1 MRWKGRRVSSNV
13 EDRRGGG
20 AKAGGISIIGLIVAF
35 AAWKFFGVDPQQAYQ
50 TTKQVTQGVSGTAET
65 RGLEN
70 PTPEQQESI
79 DFVGTVL
86 ADTED
91 TWTQVFQQQLN
102 QQYVPPKLVLFNGI
116 VNSGCGTAQAA
127 MGPFYCPADQK
138 VYIDTAFFKD
148 MRTQMGISGEQNA
161 TELSRNDQAG
171 DFAQA
176 YVVAHEVGH
185 HIQTILGISS
195 QVQQARQQ
203 ASEVQS
209 NQLSVRQELQA
220 DCLAG
225 VWAYH
230 NHQRTQ
236 FLEQGDVQEAM
247 DAAHKIG
254 DDYLQK
260 RARGQVVP
268 DSFTHGSSAQRVQWF
283 NTGLKSGQVSNCD
296 TFNQNI

>member
-20 AKAGGISIIGLIVAF
+20 AKAGGISIVGLIVAF
-35 AAWKFFGVDPQQAYQ
+35 VAWKFFGVDPQQAYQ
-50 TTKQVTQGVSGTAET
+50 TTKQVTQGGSGAAET

-91 TWTQVFQQQLN
+91 TWNQVFQQQLN

-127 MGPFYCPADQK
+127 MGPFYCPTDQK

-148 MRTQMGISGEQNA
+148 MRTQMGITGEQNA

-171 DFAQA
+171 DFALA

-230 NHQRTQ
+230 NHERTQ

-283 NTGLKSGQVSNCD
+283 NTGLKSGQVANCD

>member
-13 EDRRGGG
+13 EDRRGAG
-20 AKAGGISIIGLIVAF
+20 AKVGGISVAGLVVAF
-35 AAWKFFGVDPQQAYQ
+35 VAWKFFGIDPQQAYQ
-50 TTKQVTQGVSGTAET
+50 TTKQVTSSMSQAET
-65 RGLEN
+65 RGLDH
-70 PTPEQQESI
+70 PTADQQESM

-91 TWTQVFQQQLN
+91 TWAQIFQQQLD
-102 QQYVPPKLVLFNGI
+102 QQYTAPKLVLFSGV
-116 VNSGCGTAQAA
+116 VNSGCGAAQSA
-127 MGPFYCPADQK
+127 MGPFYCPTDQK
-138 VYIDTAFFKD
+138 LYIDTSFFKD
-148 MRTQMGISGEQNA
+148 MRTQMGIGGEQNA
-161 TELSRNDQAG
+161 TELSRQDQAG

-185 HIQTILGISS
+185 HVQTLLGISAQVQKVRQQVS
-195 QVQQARQQ
+195 QV
-203 ASEVQS
+203 EG

-230 NHQRTQ
+230 NNQRTQ

-260 RARGQVVP
+260 RSQGQAVP
-268 DSFTHGSSAQRVQWF
+268 DSFTHGTSAQRMQWF
-283 NTGLKSGQVSNCD
+283 NTGLKTGQIAGCD